1 MHNTTFFRIVA
12 LILVPVLVA
21 GSLFFIFRVKPQESD
36 SPQNGTTPNVQ
47 IEVATD
53 PTDPDFTVPDIQT
66 PTDPHD
72 PVDPDDPTEGDHIL
86 TPEKPGT
93 EEDNTEPTEPDPT
106 EPAETNPVEPEK
118 PTEPPVVGDD
128 NEGGISIGGG
138 TVPYDCD
145 TEGHHCDGPET
156 HAYILNLELKG
167 CKYCGSHSCP
177 SFYAVDEWGNT
188 CYDPSQCPKY
198 DVHED
203 PVHYCQ
209 ECGKACGDGSNGTC
223 VQFVSACHCPNC
235 GEPVDRRTCHSCEEE

>member
-21 GSLFFIFRVKPQESD
+21 GSLFFIFRAKPQEND

-47 IEVATD
+47 IEVPTD

-93 EEDNTEPTEPDPT
+93 EEDTTEPTEPDTPTQPPT
-106 EPAETNPVEPEK
+106 EDAEDNPGSTDNDDPE
-118 PTEPPVVGDD
+118 DD
-128 NEGGISIGGG
+128 ITHSGNTTYSCG
-138 TVPYDCD
+138 TD
-145 TEGHHCDGPET
+145 GHHCDGPET

-167 CKYCGSHSCP
+167 CPLCGKHNCP

-188 CYDPSQCPKY
+188 CYTPSHCPKY

-209 ECGKACGDGSNGTC
+209 NCGKACGDGTNGTC
-223 VQFVSACHCPNC
+223 VQFVSACHCPIC
-235 GEPVDRRTCHSCEEE
+235 GEHVDRRTCHTCKED

>member
-21 GSLFFIFRVKPQESD
+21 GSLFFIFRAKPQEND

-47 IEVATD
+47 IAVPTD

-72 PVDPDDPTEGDHIL
+72 PVDPDNPTEGDHIL

-93 EEDNTEPTEPDPT
+93 EEDITEPTEPDTPT
-106 EPAETNPVEPEK
+106 QPPAE
-118 PTEPPVVGDD
+118 
-128 NEGGISIGGG
+128 
-138 TVPYDCD
+138 D
-145 TEGHHCDGPET
+145 TEDNPSSTDNDDPKGDITHSGNTTYSCGTDGHHCDGPET
-156 HAYILNLELKG
+156 HAYIMNLELKG
-167 CKYCGSHSCP
+167 CSHCGSNNCP

-188 CYDPSQCPKY
+188 CYDPSQCPQY
-198 DVHED
+198 DVHND

-209 ECGKACGDGSNGTC
+209 KCGKACGDGTNGTC
-223 VQFVSACHCPNC
+223 VQFVSVCHCPNC
-235 GEPVDRRTCHSCEEE
+235 GEPVDRRTCHSCKEE

>member
-1 MHNTTFFRIVA
+1 MHNTTFFRVVA
-12 LILVPVLVA
+12 LILVPILVA
-21 GSLFFIFRVKPQESD
+21 GSLFLIFRAKPQEND

-47 IEVATD
+47 IEVPTD

-93 EEDNTEPTEPDPT
+93 EEDNTEPTEPDTPTQPPT
-106 EPAETNPVEPEK
+106 EDAEDNPGS
-118 PTEPPVVGDD
+118 TDNDD
-128 NEGGISIGGG
+128 PKDDITHSGNTTYSCG
-138 TVPYDCD
+138 TD
-145 TEGHHCDGPET
+145 GHHCDGPET
-156 HAYILNLELKG
+156 HAYIMNLALKG
-167 CKYCGSHSCP
+167 CSRCGSHNCP

-209 ECGKACGDGSNGTC
+209 KCGKACGDGSNGTC
-223 VQFVSACHCPNC
+223 VQFVSACHCPIC
-235 GEPVDRRTCHSCEEE
+235 GEHVDRRTCHTCKEE

>member
-21 GSLFFIFRVKPQESD
+21 GSLFFIFRAKPQEND

-47 IEVATD
+47 IEVPTG

-93 EEDNTEPTEPDPT
+93 EEDNTEPTEPDTPTQPPT
-106 EPAETNPVEPEK
+106 EDAEDNPGS
-118 PTEPPVVGDD
+118 TDNDD
-128 NEGGISIGGG
+128 PKDDITHSGNTTYSCG
-138 TVPYDCD
+138 TD
-145 TEGHHCDGPET
+145 GHHCDGPET
-156 HAYILNLELKG
+156 HAYIMNLELKG
-167 CKYCGSHSCP
+167 CSRCGSHNCP

-188 CYDPSQCPKY
+188 CYTPSQCPKY

-209 ECGKACGDGSNGTC
+209 NCGKACGDGTNGTC
-223 VQFVSACHCPNC
+223 VQFVSACHCPIC
-235 GEPVDRRTCHSCEEE
+235 GEHVDRRTCHTCKEE

>member
-1 MHNTTFFRIVA
+1 MHNTTFFRVVA
-12 LILVPVLVA
+12 LILVPILVA
-21 GSLFFIFRVKPQESD
+21 GSLFLIFRAKPQEND

-47 IEVATD
+47 IEVPTD

-93 EEDNTEPTEPDPT
+93 EEDNTEPTEPDTPTQPPT
-106 EPAETNPVEPEK
+106 EDAEDNPGS
-118 PTEPPVVGDD
+118 TDNDD
-128 NEGGISIGGG
+128 PKDDITHSGNTTYSCG
-138 TVPYDCD
+138 TD
-145 TEGHHCDGPET
+145 GHHCDGPET
-156 HAYILNLELKG
+156 HAYIMNLELKG
-167 CKYCGSHSCP
+167 CSHCGSHNCP

-209 ECGKACGDGSNGTC
+209 ECGKACGDGRNGTC

-235 GEPVDRRTCHSCEEE
+235 GEHVDSRDCHTCKED

>member
-1 MHNTTFFRIVA
+1 MHNTTFFRVVA

-21 GSLFFIFRVKPQESD
+21 GLLFFIFRAKPQEND

-47 IEVATD
+47 IEVPTD
-53 PTDPDFTVPDIQT
+53 PTDPDFTIPDIQT

-72 PVDPDDPTEGDHIL
+72 PVDPDDPIDGDHIL
-86 TPEKPGT
+86 TPEKPGQ
-93 EEDNTEPTEPDPT
+93 EEDTTEPIEPDTPTQPPT
-106 EPAETNPVEPEK
+106 EDAEDNPGSTDNDDPE
-118 PTEPPVVGDD
+118 DD
-128 NEGGISIGGG
+128 ITHSGNTTYSCG
-138 TVPYDCD
+138 TD
-145 TEGHHCDGPET
+145 GHHCDGPET
-156 HAYILNLELKG
+156 HAYIMNLALKG
-167 CKYCGSHSCP
+167 CSRCGSHNCP

-209 ECGKACGDGSNGTC
+209 KCGKACGDGTNGTC

-235 GEPVDRRTCHSCEEE
+235 GEPVDRRTCHTCKEE